1 MGIFKRFLPQFI
13 IVLVLCII
21 STVGIVTEKVVR
33 TSNQSILHRQTI
45 IIDAGHGGF
54 DGGAVADDGTSEK
67 DINLHI
73 SLCVAKML
81 SMSGY
86 DVVLTRS
93 EDTATDSVDNDK
105 IASRKK
111 SDLKNRL
118 ALMEEYQNSYFV
130 SIHLNKFTT
139 TAASGAQVFYSK
151 NFEESMDIAL
161 CVQKSIVSMLQPT
174 NTRVIKQGT
183 SATYLLHNAKVPAI
197 IVECGFLSN
206 SSELLK
212 LKDKDYQ
219 QQMAFAVF
227 SGIVNY
233 FNNIKD

>member
-1 MGIFKRFLPQFI
+1 MFKRFLPQFI

-21 STVGIVTEKVVR
+21 STVGIVTEKSMQ
-33 TSNQSILHRQTI
+33 TSSQKILDRQTI

-54 DGGAVADDGTSEK
+54 DGGAVAFDGTSEK

-73 SLCVAKML
+73 SLCLANML
-81 SMSGY
+81 RVLGF
-86 DVVLTRS
+86 DVVLTR
-93 EDTATDSVDNDK
+93 EVDTGTDSTDSQK

-118 ALMEEYQNSYFV
+118 ALMEKYPNSYFLSV
-130 SIHLNKFTT
+130 HLNKFTT
-139 TAASGAQVFYSK
+139 TAANGAQVFYSK
-151 NFEESMDIAL
+151 NFEESKDIAL

-183 SATYLLHNAKVPAI
+183 SATYLLHNANVPAI

-219 QQMAFAVF
+219 QQMAFAIF
-227 SGIVNY
+227 SGVVDY
-233 FNNIKD
+233 FNNKKD